1 MKIIKKS
8 VSLLLAIVMILSM
21 FTIIPFEFSAAR
33 AITITKHHWDS
44 AASKVVN
51 DPEVITQY
59 TELSKRS
66 SNDLTSGY

>member
-8 VSLLLAIVMILSM
+8 VSLLLAIVVILSI

-44 AASKVVN
+44 AAGKVVN
-51 DPEVITQY
+51 DP
-59 TELSKRS
+59 RS
-66 SNDLTSGY
+66 LRSIPSSPSGRLTI